1 MNLSAPFIRLPV
13 MTTLVMLAVIV
24 VGVMA
29 YKSLPVSDMP
39 DVAFPTITVSVS
51 YPGASA
57 ELMANNVALPL
68 EQQFMQIEGLNNIT
82 SQNSIGSSSI
92 VLQFNINRS
101 INDASTDVQAA
112 ISRAQS
118 NLPSNLPNQPTYQ
131 TVNPAD
137 TPILYV
143 SFSSDT
149 MPRRE
154 LYDYANTW
162 IGQRVSMVEGVSQ
175 VIVYGSPYAIR
186 VQVDPNILKSVNL
199 TLPEVAQAL
208 KNGSPVLPLG
218 QFDGLKQAPL
228 INVNGQLLNADDYNQ
243 LIVVYKDGAP
253 VRVQDIG
260 NAVDSLANDRIS
272 TRISTK
278 NGEENTV
285 IIAVQ
290 KQAGS
295 NTVEVADNVIK
306 LIDKLRPDIPGSVD
320 MSVLYDKAVYIR
332 AEVEDVEFTLFLAF
346 ILVVIVIFLYL
357 GKLADTIIPSIVLP
371 MSIVGTF
378 ALMGLSGFSL
388 DELSLLALTL
398 AIGFIVDD
406 AIVVLE
412 NIVRLVEQGE
422 KPWVAA
428 LKGSALIS
436 FTILS
441 MSLSLIAI
449 FIPLVFMAGI
459 LGLVFREF
467 SLTLIYVVLVSGL
480 ISLTLTPMLC
490 SRFIPPRSE
499 HEGKEEKVPIG
510 ERLNRKLLDWYKP
523 KLTWMLNHTYVPILI
538 GVLSIL
544 GSYILMRVLP
554 IDFIPNEDVGFF
566 TIYTQA
572 ELGTSS
578 LEMKRLQGILKDLVL
593 KEPGVDKVVSIGAY
607 REYRQGILFVNLVPL
622 KDRKPVNELIQDLY
636 PKVNS
641 VMGVEAFIKGVP
653 MINLS
658 VGTTSKADYQYALQG
673 LNTKDMYAAAAKL
686 LGNLRSDPTF
696 QSVSSDMEQ
705 DTPQVDIDVL
715 RDKASSLGVTAKDI
729 EQAFDYGFST
739 NYVNKLLTDINQY
752 EIILELLDSYQG
764 NENTLNQMYVRSSIT
779 GDLVPLSAV
788 ASWKKDIG
796 AQTIN
801 HISQFPSVTISFN
814 LAPGVSLSQGM
825 GKLKSYTDKI
835 LIQGISGNN
844 IGATQT
850 FAESIQSSAILLI
863 FALFVVYVILG
874 ILYESFIHPITV
886 MSTLPP
892 AMFGGLLTLWIF
904 GMPLSLYSYL
914 GLIMLLGIVQKNG
927 IMIVDFALHN
937 IRDKGETPFNAIFD
951 ACLTRFR
958 PIMMTSVAAIF
969 GALPIAVGF
978 GAGGA
983 SRRPLGMV
991 IVGGLLFSQMLTL
1004 FLTPVIYLLMDKLNA
1019 KIGFSSLEV
1028 ASPPGSQVS

>member
-13 MTTLVMLAVIV
+13 MTTLIMLAIV
-24 VGVMA
+24 VLGIMS

-68 EQQFMQIEGLNNIT
+68 EQQFMQIEGLANIT
-82 SQNSIGSSSI
+82 SQNSIGSTSI
-92 VLQFNINRS
+92 VLQFDISRNIN
-101 INDASTDVQAA
+101 NASTDVQAA

-137 TPILYV
+137 TPILYI

-149 MPRRE
+149 MPRRK

-162 IGQRVSMVEGVSQ
+162 IGQRISMVEGVSQ

-186 VQVDPNILKSVNL
+186 VQMDPNALKSMNL
-199 TLPEVAQAL
+199 TLSDVVQAL
-208 KNGSPVLPLG
+208 KDGSPVLPLG
-218 QFDGLKQAPL
+218 QFDGNKNAPL
-228 INVNGQLLNADDYNQ
+228 IKVDGQLETAASYND
-243 LIVVYKDGAP
+243 LIVAYRDGAP
-253 VRVQDIG
+253 IRIQDLG
-260 NAVDSLANDRIS
+260 NAIDSIS
-272 TRISTK
+272 NNRLISKITTQEY
-278 NGEENTV
+278 EENTV
-285 IIAVQ
+285 IVAVQ

-295 NTVEVADNVIK
+295 NTVKVVDNVLK
-306 LIDKLRPDIPGSVD
+306 LIESLEEDIPGSVN
-320 MSVLYDKAVYIR
+320 MLVLYDKSVFIME
-332 AEVEDVEFTLFLAF
+332 EVKDVEFTLLLAF

-371 MSIVGTF
+371 MSIVATF
-378 ALMGLSGFSL
+378 VLMQQAGFSL

-412 NIVRLVEQGE
+412 NIVRLVEEGE
-422 KPWVAA
+422 TPWNAA
-428 LKGSALIS
+428 LKGSEMIS

-441 MSLSLIAI
+441 MSLSLIAV

-467 SLTLIYVVLVSGL
+467 SLTLIFVVLASGL

-490 SRFIPPRSE
+490 SRFIPARTAHVEGEKIPLAEKINRSM
-499 HEGKEEKVPIG
+499 
-510 ERLNRKLLDWYKP
+510 LNWYKP
-523 KLTWMLNHTYVPILI
+523 KLEWMLNHKIVPII
-538 GVLSIL
+538 TAILSIM
-544 GSYILMRVLP
+544 GSYLLMITLP

-572 ELGTSS
+572 QQGTSS
-578 LEMKRLQGILKDLVL
+578 YEMKRLQDKIKEVL
-593 KEPGVDKVVSIGAY
+593 LNNHNVTTVVSISAY
-607 REYRQGILFVNLVPL
+607 PEYRQGVLFVNLVPL
-622 KDRKPVNELIQDLY
+622 EERESVDMIIQSLY
-636 PKVNS
+636 PIINS
-641 VMGVEAFIKGVP
+641 FAGIEAFIKGVP

-658 VGTTSKADYQYALQG
+658 VGSTSKADYQFAIQG
-673 LNTKDMYAAAAKL
+673 LNTKDMYTSAVQLMNKL
-686 LGNLRSDPTF
+686 RGDSMF

-705 DTPQVDIDVL
+705 TTPQVDIEIL
-715 RDKASSLGVTAKDI
+715 RDKASSLGITAKDI
-729 EQAFDYGFST
+729 ELVFDYGFST
-739 NYVNKLLTDINQY
+739 NYINKLLTDINQY
-752 EIILELLDSYQG
+752 QIILELLDQYQAS
-764 NENTLNQMYVRSSIT
+764 EITLEDLYVRSSIS
-779 GDLVPLSAV
+779 GDLVPLNAV
-788 ASWKKDIG
+788 AEWKKNLG

-814 LAPGVSLSQGM
+814 LAPGISLSEGM
-825 GKLKSYTDKI
+825 GKLNAYAEEI
-835 LIQGISGNN
+835 FPQGVTGKN

-850 FAESIQSSAILLI
+850 FATSIQSSAILLV
-863 FALFVVYVILG
+863 FALFVVYIILG

-904 GMPLSLYSYL
+904 SMPLSLYSYL

-927 IMIVDFALHN
+927 IMIVDFAIHN
-937 IRDKGETPFNAIFD
+937 IRNKGESSEKAIFD
-951 ACLTRFR
+951 ACIARFR
-958 PIMMTSVAAIF
+958 PIMMTTVAAIF
-969 GALPIAVGF
+969 GALPIAIGI

-983 SRRPLGMV
+983 ARRPLGLV
-991 IVGGLLFSQMLTL
+991 IIGGLMFSQLLTL
-1004 FLTPVIYLLMDKLNA
+1004 FLTPVIYLLLEKLNE
-1019 KIGFSSLEV
+1019 KIGFSGLE
-1028 ASPPGSQVS
+1028 PNRNP